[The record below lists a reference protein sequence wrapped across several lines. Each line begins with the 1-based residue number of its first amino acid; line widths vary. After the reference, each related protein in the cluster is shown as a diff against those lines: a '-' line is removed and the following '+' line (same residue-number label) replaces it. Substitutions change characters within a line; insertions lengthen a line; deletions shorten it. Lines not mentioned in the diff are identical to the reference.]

1 MEIRDAI
8 HGRQSITEPVLQEL
22 INSRLV
28 QRLKH
33 VNQAGA
39 LKYTTPHATV
49 TRYEHSIGVLLLLKR
64 LGASLKEQ
72 IAGLLHDTPQ
82 TAFSHVIDYALE
94 VNGHDY
100 HEQHYKRILQ
110 ASQVPRILE
119 KHGYDYQE
127 FLNLEQYTLLE
138 RPAPDLCADRID
150 YALRDTQIIRR
161 VDMKHY
167 LEYFTT
173 HNGRVV
179 MTDANKASAF
189 AQEYL
194 NSDKHIWAN
203 PREAAA
209 YELLATALRQA
220 LKKNLITQQDF
231 WLTDDELYAILD
243 RSQDDIIQQ
252 ALAQLNRNLRVR
264 TSEKPADFSNKPKL
278 RYINPH
284 VQANDTVT
292 RASEHDQELLN
303 AIREH
308 RHWHNQEQHIRIL
321 RHETPIL
328 ETN

>member
-1 MEIRDAI
+1 MDIRDAI
-8 HGRQSITEPVLQEL
+8 HGRQTINEPVLQEL
-22 INSRLV
+22 INTRLV

-49 TRYEHSIGVLLLLKR
+49 TRYEHSIGVMLLLR
-64 LGASLKEQ
+64 QLGASLKEQ
-72 IAGLLHDTPQ
+72 IAGLLHDTPH

-100 HEQHYKRILQ
+100 HDQHYKRILQ
-110 ASQVPRILE
+110 TSQVPRILE
-119 KHGYDYQE
+119 KHGYNYKE
-127 FLNLEQYTLLE
+127 FLDLEQYTLLE

-150 YALRDTQIIRR
+150 YTLRDTQIIRR
-161 VDMKHY
+161 VDMTNY

-179 MTDANKASAF
+179 MTNAHKASAF

-194 NSDKHIWAN
+194 ASDKHIWAN

-220 LKKNLITQQDF
+220 LKNNLITHEDL
-231 WLTDDELYAILD
+231 WLTDDELYAVLD
-243 RSQDDIIQQ
+243 RSQDEVIEQ
-252 ALAQLNRNLRVR
+252 ALEQLNQNLRVR
-264 TSEKPADFSNKPKL
+264 TSEEPADFANKPKL

-284 VQANDTVT
+284 VKTNDQIT
-292 RASEHDQELLN
+292 RASEHDKELLN

-308 RHWHNQEQHIRIL
+308 RRWHNQEQHITIL